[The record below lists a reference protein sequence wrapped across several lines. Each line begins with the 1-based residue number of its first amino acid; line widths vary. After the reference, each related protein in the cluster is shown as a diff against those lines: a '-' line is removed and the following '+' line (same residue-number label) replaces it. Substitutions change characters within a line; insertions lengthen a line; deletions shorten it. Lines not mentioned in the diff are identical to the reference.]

1 LAAKMLP
8 RPVFRVIGLAEKTQD
23 GFMDEV
29 TISVLVR
36 QAKGVIWVSDSQ
48 YVDEMLVP
56 IGSSEKY

>member
-1 LAAKMLP
+1 MLP
-8 RPVFRVIGLAEKTQD
+8 KPVFRVIGLAEKTQD